1 MKLLK
6 KYRQYIGRY
15 NECRSGY
22 GRKCLRKCGF
32 GPETEDNKEVVEEV
46 ITPNVEEVITPKKKA
61 TRKKKTTK

>member
-15 NECRSGY
+15 NECRSAY

-32 GPETEDNKEVVEEV
+32 GPETEVVKEVVKKV
-46 ITPNVEEVITPKKKA
+46 AAPKKKA
-61 TRKKKTTK
+61 TRKKKSTK

>member
-15 NECRSGY
+15 HECRSAY

-32 GPETEDNKEVVEEV
+32 GPETEVVKEVVEEV
-46 ITPNVEEVITPKKKA
+46 KPPKKKA
-61 TRKKKTTK
+61 TRKKKSTK

>member
-15 NECRSGY
+15 HECRSAY

-32 GPETEDNKEVVEEV
+32 GPETEVVKEVVETV
-46 ITPNVEEVITPKKKA
+46 AAPKKRT
-61 TRKKKTTK
+61 TRKKKSTK

>member
-6 KYRQYIGRY
+6 KYRKYIGKY
-15 NECRSGY
+15 DECRSAF

-32 GPETEDNKEVVEEV
+32 GPETEGVKKVVETV
-46 ITPNVEEVITPKKKA
+46 ATPKRKA

>member
-15 NECRSGY
+15 DECRSAS

-32 GPETEDNKEVVEEV
+32 GPETESLVETV
-46 ITPNVEEVITPKKKA
+46 KPKK
-61 TRKKKTTK
+61 TKKKTTK

>member
-15 NECRSGY
+15 HECRSAY

-32 GPETEDNKEVVEEV
+32 GPETEVIKEVVETV
-46 ITPNVEEVITPKKKA
+46 ATPKKKA

>member
-15 NECRSGY
+15 HECRSAY

-32 GPETEDNKEVVEEV
+32 GPETEVVKEVVETV
-46 ITPNVEEVITPKKKA
+46 AAPKKKT
-61 TRKKKTTK
+61 TRKKKSTK

>member
-15 NECRSGY
+15 HECRSAF

-32 GPETEDNKEVVEEV
+32 GPETEVINEVVETV
-46 ITPNVEEVITPKKKA
+46 KPKK
-61 TRKKKTTK
+61 TKKKSTK